1 MGRRELV
8 DWFGPGCRG
17 PMELRVPADPRHLA
31 TVRMMAQGVAEREGF
46 APDEVTDIVLAVDEA
61 CASLVHASVPG
72 AVLTCR
78 LSVTFGTLRAEV
90 STTTIAGG
98 VPSQQSLGWRVL
110 GTVTDFLSAW
120 RYDFDPQ
127 RDVDRVVH
135 IDFAKQAAHRIAR

>member
-1 MGRRELV
+1 
-8 DWFGPGCRG
+8 
-17 PMELRVPADPRHLA
+17 MELRVPADPRHLA

-61 CASLVHASVPG
+61 CASLGHASVPG